1 MEWLRV
7 PKKIYF
13 KRGSTPVA
21 LKELSQV
28 YGLERAFL
36 LSDAAVYVEGI
47 PGEIRQLIR
56 KGHTE
61 TAEFIG
67 VQQQAT
73 FADAKSGLP
82 KMDEFQP
89 DVIVGIGGTAVLDM
103 AKIMWLMYE
112 HPQLDIDQLVKT
124 AGKPVSG
131 DPEFPV
137 MGNKAMLILIP
148 TVPEAG
154 AECSPFATAVDE
166 NGKSCTIAGYNLLPE
181 MVVIDA
187 DMMRN
192 VSSEKLEAC
201 GKDICKQAETT
212 LAMKEVDDYV
222 IGFAKDALRM
232 ATEALP
238 DVVSKE
244 NYKRENAIEKMA
256 NAATLAGIATANAI
270 Y

>member
-36 LSDAAVYVEGI
+36 LSDAAVYAEGI

-137 MGNKAMLILIP
+137 IGNKTMLILIP
-148 TVPEAG
+148 TIPKAG
-154 AECSPFATAVDE
+154 AEC
-166 NGKSCTIAGYNLLPE
+166 I
-181 MVVIDA
+181 I
-187 DMMRN
+187 
-192 VSSEKLEAC
+192 
-201 GKDICKQAETT
+201 
-212 LAMKEVDDYV
+212 
-222 IGFAKDALRM
+222 
-232 ATEALP
+232 
-238 DVVSKE
+238 SKMI
-244 NYKRENAIEKMA
+244 NKWCFI
-256 NAATLAGIATANAI
+256 IWV
-270 Y
+270 